1 MPAVYTQ
8 KPRMKQSTV
17 LVLVELEVQRDRWE
31 MIRHLLCTLYCEKAD
46 LEAGAAFS
54 SAAVRRVG
62 LSEGEVSGSV
72 VAASWFEGGE
82 WQAGQ

>member
-1 MPAVYTQ
+1 
-8 KPRMKQSTV
+8 MKQSTV

-31 MIRHLLCTLYCEKAD
+31 MIRHLLCTLYCEKVD